1 MDLIS
6 THLHF
11 CSLFLDYN
19 FLHYLHYIVSLEL
32 SGQYSS
38 MECFPK
44 SGSMLV
50 QDMQLYVDS
59 SVPRLQV
66 RHVKGPPEVPSK
78 ESL

>member
-1 MDLIS
+1 M
-6 THLHF
+6 
-11 CSLFLDYN
+11 
-19 FLHYLHYIVSLEL
+19 
-32 SGQYSS
+32 
-38 MECFPK
+38 
-44 SGSMLV
+44 